1 MWFVSGVVNVF
12 FTLLLTWL
20 RLLPNTQMNYN
31 ELKTRTPRE
40 IIDVANGN
48 AVEEK
53 AFRRVE
59 SGSPESVLNYK
70 KLYECV

>member
-1 MWFVSGVVNVF
+1 MICVRSSKCF
-12 FTLLLTWL
+12 FYIAFDMISSAAKYT
-20 RLLPNTQMNYN
+20 N
-31 ELKTRTPRE
+31 ELKTRTARE